1 MDPRLIVTHCCPQ
14 ISHHGAEVPRGGPR
28 VLSSDHEYFSAAG
41 QAQGEQEEGGVGTDS
56 ALTGHAVVVVVVVC
70 VGLLLTVLTVGLA
83 RLRAS
88 HKKSLREEQ
97 EVEMVSWQISV
108 WQLTGL

>member
-1 MDPRLIVTHCCPQ
+1 M
-14 ISHHGAEVPRGGPR
+14 
-28 VLSSDHEYFSAAG
+28 
-41 QAQGEQEEGGVGTDS
+41 
-56 ALTGHAVVVVVVVC
+56 VVVVVVC

-83 RLRAS
+83 RLRAA